1 MKKKVVKKAEHQKT
15 KEALERI
22 LQSYKRQSLLSTAL
36 SLWIVTLIIE
46 VIIRT
51 YDLYRI
57 APEVDVLS
65 HFSAGVAMAASMFW
79 LSNKIKFPHYR
90 FAAIIGTIVFSLL
103 WELTEAIQELVI
115 YNPPY
120 LMDFFFWDG
129 FFDVI
134 IALVGAGVFV
144 FVRRNIVHKQ
154 GIVS

>member
-1 MKKKVVKKAEHQKT
+1 VEKSVIKEVEHQKT

-36 SLWIVTLIIE
+36 SLWVVALIIE

-57 APEVDVLS
+57 APDVDVLS
-65 HFSAGVAMAASMFW
+65 HLCAGVAMAATMFW
-79 LSNKIKFPHYR
+79 LSDKIKFPHYR

-103 WELTEAIQELVI
+103 WELTETLQELVI

-120 LMDFFFWDG
+120 LLDFFFWDG

-134 IALVGAGVFV
+134 VALLGAIIFV

>member
-1 MKKKVVKKAEHQKT
+1 VKKRVIKEVEHQRT

-22 LQSYKRQSLLSTAL
+22 LQSYKQQSLLSTAL
-36 SLWIVTLIIE
+36 SLWVVALIIE

-65 HFSAGVAMAASMFW
+65 HFCAGVAMAASMFW
-79 LSNKIKFPHYR
+79 LSDKIKFPYYR
-90 FAAIIGTIVFSLL
+90 LAAIIGTLIISLL
-103 WELTEAIQELVI
+103 WELIEALQELVVV
-115 YNPPY
+115 NPPY
-120 LMDFFFWDG
+120 LLDFFFWDG

-134 IALVGAGVFV
+134 VALVGAGVFV
-144 FVRRNIVHKQ
+144 FVRRNIEHKQ

>member
-1 MKKKVVKKAEHQKT
+1 MKKRIEKDVEHQKT

-36 SLWIVTLIIE
+36 SLWVVALVIE
-46 VIIRT
+46 VTIRT

-57 APEVDVLS
+57 TPNIDVLS
-65 HFSAGVAMAASMFW
+65 HLCAGVAMAASLFW
-79 LSNKIKFPHYR
+79 LSDKVKFRHYR
-90 FAAIIGTIVFSLL
+90 IAAIFGTLIISLL
-103 WELTEAIQELVI
+103 WEIVEALQELVI

-134 IALVGAGVFV
+134 GALLGAGVFV
-144 FVRRNIVHKQ
+144 FVRKNIEHKENIV
-154 GIVS
+154 S